1 MGIYCMLQGAG
12 PAGRN
17 TKVILP
23 AAVCDQPLGLSGRR
37 TIHAASGVP
46 AGAPG
51 GQGIIACPS
60 ETALPSPWG
69 IGVHPK

>member
-17 TKVILP
+17 IKVILP
-23 AAVCDQPLGLSGRR
+23 AAVCGQPLGLSGRR

-46 AGAPG
+46 ADAPG
-51 GQGIIACPS
+51 GQGR
-60 ETALPSPWG
+60 
-69 IGVHPK
+69 